1 MPEDTPEI
9 SRRRFLR
16 GASLGVAAGVAA
28 AAALPSAA
36 SLVAA
41 AQPAARSGG
50 GAEPADI
57 DLSAVGSDV
66 IAHVRDASTG
76 EIAVIVGGSERVYH
90 DPTLVARLLAG
101 ARRVDTEA

>member
-41 AQPAARSGG
+41 AQPSARPSGDDT
-50 GAEPADI
+50 AL
-57 DLSAVGSDV
+57 DLTAVGTDV
-66 IAHVRDASTG
+66 IAHIRDASTG
-76 EIAVIVGGSERVYH
+76 EIAVIVGGSERIYH

-101 ARRVDTEA
+101 ARRVDPEA

>member
-41 AQPAARSGG
+41 GPSGSKRPM
-50 GAEPADI
+50 ATEDA

-90 DPTLVARLLAG
+90 DPALVARLLAG
-101 ARRVDTEA
+101 ARRAQSEA

>member
-16 GASLGVAAGVAA
+16 GASLGVAAGGAA

-41 AQPAARSGG
+41 AQPSARPSGDDT
-50 GAEPADI
+50 AL
-57 DLSAVGSDV
+57 DLTAVGTDV
-66 IAHVRDASTG
+66 IAHIRDASTG
-76 EIAVIVGGSERVYH
+76 EIAVIVGGSERIYH

-101 ARRVDTEA
+101 ARRVDPEA

>member
-41 AQPAARSGG
+41 AQPASRPTGD
-50 GAEPADI
+50 GASDAD
-57 DLSAVGSDV
+57 LTAVGSDV

-76 EIAVIVGGSERVYH
+76 EIAVIVGDSERVFH
-90 DPTLVARLLAG
+90 DRALVARLLAG
-101 ARRVDTEA
+101 ARRVQTEA

>member
-28 AAALPSAA
+28 AATLPGAA

-41 AQPAARSGG
+41 APKASKRSLAA
-50 GAEPADI
+50 AEDV

-90 DPTLVARLLAG
+90 DPALVARLLAG
-101 ARRVDTEA
+101 ARRAQSEA

>member
-41 AQPAARSGG
+41 APSGSKRPTT
-50 GAEPADI
+50 AEDT

-76 EIAVIVGGSERVYH
+76 EIAVIVGGSERVYR
-90 DPTLVARLLAG
+90 DPALVARLLAG
-101 ARRVDTEA
+101 ARRAQSEA

>member
-28 AAALPSAA
+28 AATLPGAA
-36 SLVAA
+36 SLVAST
-41 AQPAARSGG
+41 PSAARRTAA
-50 GAEPADI
+50 AEDV
-57 DLSAVGSDV
+57 DLTAVGSDV

-90 DPTLVARLLAG
+90 DPALVARLLAG
-101 ARRVDTEA
+101 ARRAQSEA